1 MPVRT
6 VGIGKARPAII
17 FIAGSCFEISQVLA
31 YFTGEKNK
39 SKNKRSATKKLEKIK
54 V

>member
-1 MPVRT
+1 MSVRT

-39 SKNKRSATKKLEKIK
+39 SKTNGQLQKNWRK
-54 V
+54 

>member
-6 VGIGKARPAII
+6 VEIGKARPAII

-31 YFTGEKNK
+31 YFTGK
-39 SKNKRSATKKLEKIK
+39 KIK
-54 V
+54 VKTNGQIQKNWRK